1 MEAAKTFFL
10 FSLVVLA
17 SCTSTDRARLL
28 ASKKL
33 HNTYL
38 VENADMVIEYSLF
51 NIGTAPALNVQLA
64 DGTFNSEHFDIVA
77 GQPQVK
83 FDRIAPSANVSHT
96 IVVRPKQYG
105 YFNFTAAVVTYL
117 PSEESKDVQI
127 GYTSFPGEGGIIPQR
142 EFQRRFS
149 PHLFDW
155 AVFVML
161 AAPLV
166 GVPFMMWF
174 NINNKYQLGLSAVK
188 AK

>member
-1 MEAAKTFFL
+1 MEAMK
-10 FSLVVLA
+10 SLLLVCVVALCGA
-17 SCTSTDRARLL
+17 ATSDRARLL
-28 ASKKL
+28 ASKRV

-38 VENADMVIEYSLF
+38 VEDQDMVVEYSLH
-51 NIGTAPALNVQLA
+51 NIGSAPALNVQLA
-64 DGTFNSEHFDIVA
+64 DGTFSSEHFEIVA

-83 FDRIAPSANVSHT
+83 FDRIAPSTNVSHT

-105 YFNFTAAVVTYL
+105 YFNFTAAVVIYL

-149 PHLFDW
+149 PHYFDW

>member
-127 GYTSFPGEGGIIPQR
+127 GYTSFPGEGAIIPLR
-142 EFQRRFS
+142 EFERRFS
-149 PHLFDW
+149 PHVLDW
-155 AVFVML
+155 VVFAGLLVPVLVVPFVM
-161 AAPLV
+161 
-166 GVPFMMWF
+166 WY
-174 NINNKYQLGLSAVK
+174 NINAKYQLAATK
-188 AK
+188 TK